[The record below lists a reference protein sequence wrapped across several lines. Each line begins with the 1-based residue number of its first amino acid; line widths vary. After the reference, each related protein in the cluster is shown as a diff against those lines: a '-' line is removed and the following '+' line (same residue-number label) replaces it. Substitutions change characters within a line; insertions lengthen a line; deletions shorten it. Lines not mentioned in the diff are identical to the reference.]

1 MRNYDDD
8 NEFLILHQS
17 LCMLWIKI
25 MCKNVNLYRLHI
37 IREEVK
43 RRDRE
48 SGGGDGGIKEDYR

>member
-8 NEFLILHQS
+8 DEFLILHQS
-17 LCMLWIKI
+17 LCMLWIKK
-25 MCKNVNLYRLHI
+25 MCKNVNLYRRHI

>member
-1 MRNYDDD
+1 
-8 NEFLILHQS
+8 
-17 LCMLWIKI
+17 MLWIKK